1 MFLVLY
7 YLGLTYTNLFPE
19 PLNLCTPGKQYE
31 NAIVGL
37 ADGYGI
43 SNLKIERVRK
53 GLPDRLFVR
62 RFIKIKTVVIFAVE
76 FKDLGQT
83 RSTFQKD
90 VNDAFTL
97 ETGVPVY
104 EIDNMVDFQRI
115 IHDEVYGKV

>member
-1 MFLVLY
+1 MSNFKNEKKLEDACCDY
-7 YLGLTYTNLFPE
+7 
-19 PLNLCTPGKQYE
+19 
-31 NAIVGL
+31 AIRE
-37 ADGYGI
+37 YGI